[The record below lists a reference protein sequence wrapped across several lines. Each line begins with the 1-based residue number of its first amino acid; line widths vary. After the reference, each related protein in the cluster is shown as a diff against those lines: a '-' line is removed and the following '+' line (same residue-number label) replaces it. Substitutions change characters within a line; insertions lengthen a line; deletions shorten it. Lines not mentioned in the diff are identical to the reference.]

1 MAVTHRIGV
10 ISDTHGLLREEV
22 KDILKNCEIILHGG
36 DINSHKI
43 INELEQIAP
52 VYVVKGNNDKEWAE
66 YLGIPETLHLE
77 LYGLKIFMI
86 HDKKY
91 LPADLQGSNLIIY
104 GHSHKYA
111 EKMEDERTWLNPGSC
126 GPRRFGQAI
135 TMAVIEVTDGQP
147 DFTVERIDIPHQP

>member
-66 YLGIPETLHLE
+66 YLGIPETLRIE
-77 LYGLKIFMI
+77 RYGLKILMI

-91 LPADLQGSNLIIY
+91 LPVDLQDRNLIIY
-104 GHSHKYA
+104 GHSHKYV
-111 EKMEDERTWLNPGSC
+111 EKREDGKTWLNPGSC
-126 GPRRFGQAI
+126 DPRRFGQAI